1 MPQALVWIIGGIV
14 GAGVLHTGANAA
26 EQGSKLA
33 KWGAAAGGVYLAG
46 KVLRKW

>member
-1 MPQALVWIIGGIV
+1 MPAVWIVAGLVGIG
-14 GAGVLHTGANAA
+14 LLKTGADAA
-26 EQGSKLA
+26 EQGSKLV